1 MGKSKPF
8 RLSAILYTVERLKL
22 NFISKVMCV
31 CLIYLLFAYLMFI
44 VATERQALL
53 SSSGSVKQK
62 GVWRPTH
69 TSSSNDMK
77 PVG

>member
-8 RLSAILYTVERLKL
+8 RLFALFSTVERLKL

-31 CLIYLLFAYLMFI
+31 CPIYLLPAYLMFI

-53 SSSGSVKQK
+53 STSDSVK
-62 GVWRPTH
+62 
-69 TSSSNDMK
+69 
-77 PVG
+77 